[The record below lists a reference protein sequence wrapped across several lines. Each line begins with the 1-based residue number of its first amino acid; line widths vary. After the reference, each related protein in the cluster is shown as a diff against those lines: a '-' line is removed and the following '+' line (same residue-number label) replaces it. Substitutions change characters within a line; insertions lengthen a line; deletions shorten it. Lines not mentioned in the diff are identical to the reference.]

1 MGKNNYSGV
10 EVYITRMPHNT
21 KFTCHNGVW
30 EGTFIIDDGIPKI
43 KGSDDSLTTIGEN
56 QKYNI
61 YTNVEIPKE
70 AYVYESAYIALEIEK
85 LTEQL
90 RSITSEL
97 FNELINE
104 DNRVQLQEKLSSI
117 TLAISKHSE
126 SIKTLNEKYE

>member
-10 EVYITRMPHNT
+10 EVYVTRLPHNT
-21 KFTCHNGVW
+21 KFTCHNGAW
-30 EGTFIIDDGIPKI
+30 EATFINEDGVPKL
-43 KGSDDSLTTIGEN
+43 KGSDGSLTTIGEN
-56 QKYNI
+56 QKHNI

-90 RSITSEL
+90 RSVTSEL

-104 DNRVQLQEKLSSI
+104 DNRAQLQEKLSSI
-117 TLAISKHSE
+117 ALAINKHGE